1 MILLISPAKTLD
13 FKTNSIVTST
23 SKACFIEESDQ
34 LAKILQSFMPKDIK
48 SLMGVSDKIADLN
61 YERYQQW
68 FEKGIMEKAA
78 VYAFKGDV
86 YAGLDVDTLKN
97 TEYMQGHL
105 RILSGIYGYLKPL
118 DLMKAYRLEM
128 GSKLSNPLGKDLYE
142 FWGNIADMLLNELE
156 SHRDKHIINLASNE
170 YFKSVKSGLKNQKI
184 ITPVF
189 KENKN
194 GDYRIISFFAKKARG
209 LMSRYIIE
217 NNLQTPEGIKGFNY
231 ENYSFNEVLSNSTD
245 WVFTR

>member
-23 SKACFIEESDQ
+23 SKACFIESDQ
-34 LAKILQSFMPKDIK
+34 LAKILQSFMPNIK

-97 TEYMQGHL
+97 TKYMQGHL
-105 RILSGIYGYLKPL
+105 
-118 DLMKAYRLEM
+118 
-128 GSKLSNPLGKDLYE
+128 
-142 FWGNIADMLLNELE
+142 
-156 SHRDKHIINLASNE
+156 E
-170 YFKSVKSGLKNQKI
+170 YCL
-184 ITPVF
+184 VF
-189 KENKN
+189 MV
-194 GDYRIISFFAKKARG
+194 I
-209 LMSRYIIE
+209 
-217 NNLQTPEGIKGFNY
+217 
-231 ENYSFNEVLSNSTD
+231 
-245 WVFTR
+245 

>member
-1 MILLISPAKTLD
+1 
-13 FKTNSIVTST
+13 
-23 SKACFIEESDQ
+23 
-34 LAKILQSFMPKDIK
+34 
-48 SLMGVSDKIADLN
+48 
-61 YERYQQW
+61 
-68 FEKGIMEKAA
+68 
-78 VYAFKGDV
+78 
-86 YAGLDVDTLKN
+86 
-97 TEYMQGHL
+97 
-105 RILSGIYGYLKPL
+105 
-118 DLMKAYRLEM
+118 
-128 GSKLSNPLGKDLYE
+128 
-142 FWGNIADMLLNELE
+142 MLLNELE

-170 YFKSVKSGLKNQKI
+170 YFKSVKIGLKNQKI

>member
-78 VYAFKGDV
+78 VYAFKGRC
-86 YAGLDVDTLKN
+86 LCWT
-97 TEYMQGHL
+97 
-105 RILSGIYGYLKPL
+105 
-118 DLMKAYRLEM
+118 
-128 GSKLSNPLGKDLYE
+128 
-142 FWGNIADMLLNELE
+142 
-156 SHRDKHIINLASNE
+156 
-170 YFKSVKSGLKNQKI
+170 
-184 ITPVF
+184 
-189 KENKN
+189 
-194 GDYRIISFFAKKARG
+194 
-209 LMSRYIIE
+209 
-217 NNLQTPEGIKGFNY
+217 
-231 ENYSFNEVLSNSTD
+231 
-245 WVFTR
+245 